1 MEKVLNVLGVIE
13 CGGGSGVS
21 GGLALVA
28 RLSWVDT

>member
-13 CGGGSGVS
+13 CGGGGRVF

-28 RLSWVDT
+28 RLSRVDA